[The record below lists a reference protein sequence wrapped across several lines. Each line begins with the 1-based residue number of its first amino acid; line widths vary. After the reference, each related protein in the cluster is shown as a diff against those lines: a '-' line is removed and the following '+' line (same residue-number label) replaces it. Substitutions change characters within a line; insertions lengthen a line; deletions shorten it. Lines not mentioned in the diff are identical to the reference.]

1 MFAVAAAAVTQLAA
15 QNPSQTSPGA
25 KQTQTPPDRG
35 GNTQVPPAGAPAGPG
50 QGTPGT
56 VVGAPGARNRER
68 PAAYPTRQIDTEKAA
83 RGKVTFGVTC
93 SFCHGSD
100 ARGGEGGPNLM
111 RSQLVLNDKDG
122 ETIAP
127 VIQNGRIDRGMPKF
141 DLTMAQIS
149 DIAAFLHSFKV
160 GGYDVSRQKPPSILV
175 GNAEAGKT
183 TFETTC
189 GSCHSVT
196 GDLKAFGSR
205 FDDPSML
212 QQAWIMP
219 GGGGR
224 GTAVQE
230 ALVHVAPTTVSVTLP
245 SGETIEGKL
254 NRIDDFTVTMIDS
267 DGYERTF
274 SRNGDEPKVVIHD
287 PLQAHRQLLA
297 KYTDKEIHDITAYL
311 VTVK

>member
-1 MFAVAAAAVTQLAA
+1 MATATAGMTLLAA
-15 QNPSQTSPGA
+15 QNPPQTNPAASQA
-25 KQTQTPPDRG
+25 QTPPDRG

-56 VVGAPGARNRER
+56 VIGGRRAATRER
-68 PAAYPTRQIDTEKAA
+68 PSAYPTHEVDSEKAA

-100 ARGGEGGPNLM
+100 ARGGEGGPNLI

-127 VIQNGRIDRGMPKF
+127 VIQNGRVDRGMPKF

-160 GGYDVSRQKPPSILV
+160 GGYDISRQKPPSILV
-175 GNAEAGKT
+175 GDATQGKA
-183 TFETTC
+183 TFQTIC

-196 GDLKAFGSR
+196 GDLKAFASR
-205 FDDPSML
+205 FDDPRTM

-219 GGGGR
+219 GAGGR
-224 GTAVQE
+224 GMMGQE
-230 ALVHVAPTTVSVTLP
+230 GSSTHVAPTTVSVTMP

-254 NRIDDFTVTMIDS
+254 SRIDDFNVTLIDS

-274 SRNGDEPKVVIHD
+274 ARNGDEPKVTIHD
-287 PLQAHRQLLA
+287 PLEPHRQLLA

-311 VTVK
+311 ETIK